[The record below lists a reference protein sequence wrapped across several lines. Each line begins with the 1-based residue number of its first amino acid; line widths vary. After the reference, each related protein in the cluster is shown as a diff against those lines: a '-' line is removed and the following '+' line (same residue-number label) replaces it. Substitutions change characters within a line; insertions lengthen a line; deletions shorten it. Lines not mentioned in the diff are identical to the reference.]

1 MNDPYKEVFESIS
14 NTIKEHADMIVWLAE
29 RTLSVKEFKE
39 LIDKFGN
46 KKDAFKKRSRCI
58 FDREKYK
65 GKISRNI

>member
-46 KKDAFKKRSRCI
+46 KKD
-58 FDREKYK
+58 DD
-65 GKISRNI
+65 KIIGS